1 MICQN
6 CGATISDGTVF
17 CEHCGAQVSAAA
29 PQQPVYQQP
38 VYQQPQQ
45 PVYQQPVY
53 QQPQQP
59 VYQQPAYQKAPSV
72 PGKGLG
78 IASMVIGIVAL
89 ALGICLGWVGVIA
102 SIVAIAMGGVGLNKA
117 KAVGAKNGMAV
128 AGLVCSII
136 ALAFDIIWIVAIADA
151 INTVNSYVYY
161 Y

>member
-29 PQQPVYQQP
+29 PQQPAYQQPVYQQP

-53 QQPQQP
+53 QQP
-59 VYQQPAYQKAPSV
+59 VYQKAPSV